1 MSMTQTH
8 IQPGSIYTLPSGNIV
23 KVGSQPGLEVECRY
37 INHDE
42 HGKQVVFTVGWLGK
56 NGVLHKAA

>member
-1 MSMTQTH
+1 MTQTH

-42 HGKQVVFTVGWLGK
+42 HGKQVVFTADFLQRFGSVQ
-56 NGVLHKAA
+56 

>member
-1 MSMTQTH
+1 MTQTN

-37 INHDE
+37 VNHDE
-42 HGKQVVFTVGWLGK
+42 HGKQVVFTADFLKRFGSVQ
-56 NGVLHKAA
+56 

>member
-1 MSMTQTH
+1 MTQTH

-37 INHDE
+37 INQDE
-42 HGKQVVFTVGWLGK
+42 HGKQVVFTVGWLSK
-56 NGVLHKAA
+56 NGVAK

>member
-1 MSMTQTH
+1 MTQTH

-42 HGKQVVFTVGWLGK
+42 HGKQVVFKAEWLK
-56 NGVLHKAA
+56 KYAFQ